1 MLGGLLSAQECAEC
15 RLCCAFE
22 GYDLFETPT
31 VTRETAQRIV
41 NEKLPCQEFVR
52 VGESYL
58 MKMQCEPDRDLYYC
72 PLLDRERGCIMGD
85 GKPFE
90 CRIWPLLVMRRG
102 ERLVIALSL
111 AEDGYTLTVPGT
123 DPQAGQWE
131 ERDGMVVLDGDE
143 GSALLILD
151 DVLRMDAL
159 DLLFGREKPLTYVP
173 ADILADA
180 PEGALD
186 GLWRAQFVAVGEG
199 TMLAEAAEEDAFVY
213 IEGANVALGGT
224 RFGNV
229 IRVFTPDAGAL
240 TLPEEGVTLQLQQD
254 GFLRMTL
261 ADAVIYLMA
270 SPLPEA

>member
-1 MLGGLLSAQECAEC
+1 M
-15 RLCCAFE
+15 
-22 GYDLFETPT
+22 
-31 VTRETAQRIV
+31 
-41 NEKLPCQEFVR
+41 
-52 VGESYL
+52 
-58 MKMQCEPDRDLYYC
+58 
-72 PLLDRERGCIMGD
+72 
-85 GKPFE
+85 
-90 CRIWPLLVMRRG
+90 
-102 ERLVIALSL
+102 IALSL
-111 AEDGYTLTVPGT
+111 TEDGYTLSIPGT

-131 ERDGMVVLDGDE
+131 EKDGMVVLDGDE

>member
-1 MLGGLLSAQECAEC
+1 M
-15 RLCCAFE
+15 
-22 GYDLFETPT
+22 
-31 VTRETAQRIV
+31 I
-41 NEKLPCQEFVR
+41 
-52 VGESYL
+52 
-58 MKMQCEPDRDLYYC
+58 
-72 PLLDRERGCIMGD
+72 
-85 GKPFE
+85 
-90 CRIWPLLVMRRG
+90 
-102 ERLVIALSL
+102 
-111 AEDGYTLTVPGT
+111 
-123 DPQAGQWE
+123 
-131 ERDGMVVLDGDE
+131 VLDGDQE
-143 GSALLILD
+143 GGLLVLD
-151 DVLRMDAL
+151 NALRMDAL
-159 DLLFGREKPLTYVP
+159 GLLFTREQPLTYVP
-173 ADILADA
+173 ADLIADA

-261 ADAVIYLMA
+261 VDAVIYLMA